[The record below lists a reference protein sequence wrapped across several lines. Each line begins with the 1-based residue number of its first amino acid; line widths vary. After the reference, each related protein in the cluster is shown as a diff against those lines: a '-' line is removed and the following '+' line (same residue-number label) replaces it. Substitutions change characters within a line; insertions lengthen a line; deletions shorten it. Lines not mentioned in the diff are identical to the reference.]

1 MAPASMTTISTAGQR
16 KRHDCHLADTFYW
29 VALADFSDSFHDR
42 ALTLTAVYA
51 SRPLVTTDEILTEYL
66 NYFGEQPEAVR
77 RHVAASVR
85 RMMGSSGIR
94 IISQSRASFPSG
106 LTLYEK
112 RSDKGYSL
120 TDCISMQTMHREGL
134 TDVLTN
140 DRHFEQEGFR
150 ALFRS

>member
-1 MAPASMTTISTAGQR
+1 MTAVF
-16 KRHDCHLADTFYW
+16 ADTFHW

-42 ALTLTAVYA
+42 ALALTAA
-51 SRPLVTTDEILTEYL
+51 HGSQPLVTTDEVLTEYL
-66 NYFGEQPEAVR
+66 NYFGEQPEDLR

-85 RMMGSSGIR
+85 RMIGSSSIR
-94 IISQSRASFPSG
+94 VIPQTRNSFLAG

-120 TDCISMQTMHREGL
+120 TDCISMEAMRREGL

-150 ALFRS
+150 ALFRL